1 MIVSHS
7 DGINPFLSLVEQSEK
22 IKDPCYC
29 ATFAIEFEIKDGH
42 ARVVQS
48 KEKNESVFII

>member
-7 DGINPFLSLVEQSEK
+7 DGINPFVSMAADRK

-29 ATFAIEFEIKDGH
+29 ATLAIEFE
-42 ARVVQS
+42 V
-48 KEKNESVFII
+48 KEGRASVRHGAESVFII